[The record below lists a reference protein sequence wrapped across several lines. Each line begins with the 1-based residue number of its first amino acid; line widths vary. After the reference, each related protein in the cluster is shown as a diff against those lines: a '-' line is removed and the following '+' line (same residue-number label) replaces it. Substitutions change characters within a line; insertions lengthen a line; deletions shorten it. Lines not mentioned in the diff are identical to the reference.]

1 MTAPTILAGQTGNSV
16 ADEISARLVKHARNA
31 AGALAPETERAL
43 RRASAAFTGWAVT
56 QGASAIPA
64 APETVAAYVDALV
77 RQRLRPASIRQAA
90 WAITALHQAASLP
103 DPSKAEIVRL
113 ALKRMSRVLGNR
125 QHQAAPLGEIE
136 VARILATSGKDLPA
150 LRDVAL
156 VLTMRGLLARR
167 SEAVALDVANL
178 QFTDDG
184 SATALIRRS
193 KTDQVGAGEV
203 RWLAPRTVTQLRRWM
218 AAAGI
223 SEGPVFRPVNKGG
236 VVGSM
241 ALNAGDVSRILKRL
255 AERAGLEAAAISG
268 HSARVGMAQDLVAGG
283 ADLPAVMQA
292 GRWKSPTMPARYAER
307 LLAGRS
313 AVARHYERS
322 GGSKA

>member
-1 MTAPTILAGQTGNSV
+1 L
-16 ADEISARLVKHARNA
+16 
-31 AGALAPETERAL
+31 
-43 RRASAAFTGWAVT
+43 
-56 QGASAIPA
+56 
-64 APETVAAYVDALV
+64 
-77 RQRLRPASIRQAA
+77 
-90 WAITALHQAASLP
+90 
-103 DPSKAEIVRL
+103 KAEVVRL
-113 ALKRMSRVLGNR
+113 ALKRMSRVLGSR

-156 VLTMRGLLARR
+156 VLTMRDLLARR

-255 AERAGLEAAAISG
+255 AERAGLEATAISG

-292 GRWKSPTMPARYAER
+292 GRWKSPAMPARYAER

-313 AVARHYERS
+313 AVARYYEQT
-322 GGSKA
+322 GVSKARCPCRVAGASRCAATRDQQDGAVLRLATALQPWPPCQAVRGPYRCVPCVSALEQ